1 MEERTQTRFIYFH
14 LPDPDYLAAV
24 GGVSICHGHLDHM
37 LRMTIKSLSDL
48 PLDEALLATER
59 DSSSE
64 LRDTVKRLGRIQLGK
79 GAVPFLKLC
88 AILEKCR
95 QVTERRNDIVHAIVG
110 TELDGVHVV
119 KTRSNDWEDLPPLER
134 VNSLAVDIQRIAQEL
149 NQERRHGFLQEA
161 LAARSS
167 KLGKHEAPDEAAKT

>member
-1 MEERTQTRFIYFH
+1 MEQATQTRFIYFQ
-14 LPDPDYLAAV
+14 LPNPDYLAAV
-24 GGVSICHGHLDHM
+24 GGVSISHGHLDHM
-37 LRMTIKSLSDL
+37 LRMTIKTLSEL

-59 DSSSE
+59 DSSAE

-79 GAVPFLKLC
+79 GTAPFLQLC

-95 QVTERRNDIVHAIVG
+95 QVTERRNEIVHAIVG

-119 KTRSNDWEDLPPLER
+119 KTRSNDWENLPPLDN
-134 VNSLAVDIQRIAQEL
+134 VNALAIEIQRVAYEL
-149 NQERRHGFLQEA
+149 NQARRHGFLQEA

-167 KLGKHEAPDEAAKT
+167 KLGKHETDQADNT